1 MNRIKA
7 FLITAA
13 AGLGA
18 NLVWANGGHFAVDDA
33 SIMPGANC
41 GVETWVSRVRSTN
54 IATVNPQC
62 NFTGGSEWALPLVYD
77 LDSSELAYMGLGYK
91 TVWLDSARGPALAFD
106 TGFLYDRQN
115 REFDN
120 FYINIPASLQVLENV
135 TMHLNAGVRHDRVP
149 RDTYATW
156 GLAATV
162 KTVNGPLLI
171 MEYADDDQ
179 HDPLVGIGARFR
191 IGATHWTLDLGA
203 ARETGPG
210 ENIFTIG
217 LNIPQF
223 F

>member
-91 TVWLDSARGPALAFD
+91 TVWLDR
-106 TGFLYDRQN
+106 DRKSTRLN
-115 REFDN
+115 SSHVAISYAVFCLKKKKSREK
-120 FYINIPASLQVLENV
+120 
-135 TMHLNAGVRHDRVP
+135 TRH
-149 RDTYATW
+149 
-156 GLAATV
+156 
-162 KTVNGPLLI
+162 
-171 MEYADDDQ
+171 
-179 HDPLVGIGARFR
+179 
-191 IGATHWTLDLGA
+191 
-203 ARETGPG
+203 
-210 ENIFTIG
+210 
-217 LNIPQF
+217 
-223 F
+223 